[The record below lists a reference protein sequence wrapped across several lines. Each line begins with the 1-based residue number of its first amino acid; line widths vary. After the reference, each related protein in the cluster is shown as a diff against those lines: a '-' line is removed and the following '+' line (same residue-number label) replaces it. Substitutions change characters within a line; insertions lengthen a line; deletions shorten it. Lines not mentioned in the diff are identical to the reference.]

1 MSFLTRILFAASI
14 CLAAGPLRGQDSVEA
29 DVAFFEKHVRP
40 LLVSRCNEC
49 HATDSDSVGGNLLLD
64 SRAGWIAGG
73 DLGPAIIP
81 GDPDASLLL
90 HAVKHSGDELQ
101 MPPDGR
107 LSDREIQH
115 LENWIRRGAVDP
127 REGIAT
133 GRPSTEAI
141 DWDAGRN
148 HWAFQPL
155 RQVRPP
161 QLDPWWSRWAENEMD
176 WRVAAQYAQR
186 GLVPVARADRPT
198 LIRRATFDLLG
209 VPPTPEEVNRFV
221 SDRRPGAYIR
231 MIDRLLASPQYGER
245 WGRHWLDVARYA
257 DSNGLDEN
265 AAHGNAWRY
274 RDYVIGSFNRDLP
287 YDLFVKEQLAGDQL
301 ASDDDDVRRRRIIAT
316 GFLVL
321 GPKVLAE
328 GDEKK
333 MEMDIIDE
341 QIETVGRAFL
351 GLTLGCARCHDHKF
365 DPIGTKDYY
374 ALVGIF
380 GSTKTME
387 DYKRIAKWNEISV
400 ATTEQQTRR
409 IEQQQRAAEAKKR
422 LDEFIAKANQDLL
435 ASLAEDAKLPK
446 NPDEHYDQATQTELV
461 VLRKQLAESEA
472 AIIEL
477 PAAMAV
483 VDRENPTDQPVLIR
497 GNHLTP
503 ADIVPRGFPTVL
515 VSHRETTRYAIP
527 QHRSGRLELAA
538 WLTAPDHPLAAR
550 VMVNRIWRWHFGRG
564 ITPSTDNLGLL
575 GDRPSNPAL
584 LDWLAQT
591 FIADGWSIK
600 KLHRRIMLSA
610 AYRLSSAADA
620 DNLRIDPENESFWR
634 FEVRRLEAE
643 EMLDSL
649 HDVSGLLDR
658 RMGGSMLETENRV
671 LVFNHTSEDKTTY
684 QSPRRAV
691 YLPVIRNHLAD
702 VFQLFDYS
710 EASVM
715 TSDRPS
721 TTVAPQALF
730 LMNSDIAIRASERFA
745 QRLLEQSDLS
755 DEVLLSRAYQL
766 AFGRSPSEPEISRDL
781 RYLAQFIESIRLEQ
795 QASDSDLVGEQS
807 GEAARHQAWQML
819 CHTLLAA
826 SEFCYVR

>member
-1 MSFLTRILFAASI
+1 MSSLARALFAASL
-14 CLAAGPLRGQDSVEA
+14 CLAVGPVIGQDSVA
-29 DVAFFEKHVRP
+29 DDVTFFEKHVRP
-40 LLVSRCNEC
+40 LLASRCNQC

-64 SRAGWIAGG
+64 SRSGWVAGG

-90 HAVKHSGDELQ
+90 RAVKHSGDDLQ

-107 LSDREIQH
+107 LSDTEIRH

-127 REGIAT
+127 REGRAT
-133 GRPSTEAI
+133 GRPATESI
-141 DWDAGRN
+141 DWDTGRS

-155 RQVRPP
+155 QKVRPP
-161 QLDPWWSRWAENEMD
+161 QLDRWWSRWAENEID
-176 WRVAAQYAQR
+176 LIVAAQYAQR

-209 VPPTPEEVNRFV
+209 VPPTPEEVDRFV
-221 SDRRPGAYIR
+221 SDRLPGAYVR
-231 MIDRLLASPQYGER
+231 LIDRLLASPQYGER

-274 RDYVIGSFNRDLP
+274 RDYVIGSFNRDLS

-301 ASDDDDVRRRRIIAT
+301 ASDNEDVRRQRIIAT

-365 DPIGTKDYY
+365 DPIGTDDYY

-400 ATTEQQTRR
+400 ATAEQQRQR
-409 IEQQQRAAEAKKR
+409 IEQQQRAAGAKKR
-422 LDEFIAKANQDLL
+422 LDEFIAKANRDLL
-435 ASLAEDAKLPK
+435 ASLAENAKLPK
-446 NPDEHYDQATQTELV
+446 NPEQHYDQATQAQLV
-461 VLRKQLAESEA
+461 VWRAQLAESEA

-483 VDRENPTDQPVLIR
+483 VDREHPTDQPVLIR
-497 GNHLTP
+497 GSHLTP

-515 VSHRETTRYAIP
+515 VSHREARRYAIP
-527 QHRSGRLELAA
+527 QHRSGRLELAE
-538 WLTAPDHPLAAR
+538 WLTDRDHPLVAR

-610 AYRLSSAADA
+610 TYRLSSTVSA
-620 DNLRIDPENESFWR
+620 DNLRIDPENGAFWR
-634 FEVRRLEAE
+634 FDVRRLEAE
-643 EMLDSL
+643 EILDSL

-658 RMGGSMLETENRV
+658 QMGGSMLETENRV

-730 LMNSDIAIRASERFA
+730 LMNSDIAIRAAERFS
-745 QRLLEQSDLS
+745 QRLLEQSGLS
-755 DEVLLSRAYQL
+755 DEALLTRAYQL
-766 AFGRSPSEPEISRDL
+766 AFGRSPSEQEISRDL
-781 RYLAQFIESIRLEQ
+781 QYLDLFMKSSRLEQ
-795 QASDSDLVGEQS
+795 QTTDLSEPDA
-807 GEAARHQAWQML
+807 AARRQAWQML